1 MESKETKA
9 RRVDLL
15 LNRMNRILLQKE
27 ETLLTLY
34 IYIYVYYI
42 YIYKYNVLRN
52 IYIYIY

>member
-27 ETLLTLY
+27 EPLLTLY

-42 YIYKYNVLRN
+42 YIYKY
-52 IYIYIY
+52 

>member
-27 ETLLTLY
+27 EPLLTLY